1 MEIKNLKAGP
11 EHKGMRC
18 DVFIAQQ
25 SGLSRSAVQRLMEL
39 GQARLNGA
47 VVGKK
52 EFIQPGDQAELRLP
66 DPKPAQAQPQQIP
79 LDIVYEDQDVVVV
92 NKPKGMVVHPSA
104 GNEEGTLVNA
114 LLAHCG
120 DSLSGIGGETRPGI
134 VHRIDKDTSG
144 LLIVAKNDGTH
155 QALAAQLADHSLY
168 REYEA
173 VVLGNLK
180 DNQGTVDAPIG
191 RSQKDR
197 KKMAVVGREGR
208 RAVTHYQVLERYP
221 GYTYVQC
228 RLETG
233 RTHQIRV
240 HMASIGHP
248 IAGDPLYGNRGDR
261 SGLSSQCLHAR
272 RLSFRHPQDGR
283 EMTLE
288 CPLPLEFVE
297 FLRKLRRSA
306 GVEDE
311 GGE

>member
-92 NKPKGMVVHPSA
+92 NKPKGMVVHPA
-104 GNEEGTLVNA
+104 PGNYTGTLVNA
-114 LLAHCG
+114 LVHYCG
-120 DSLSGIGGETRPGI
+120 ESLSGINGVLRPGI

-144 LLIVAKNDGTH
+144 LLLVAKNDMAHRGLAGQI
-155 QALAAQLADHSLY
+155 QAHSLK
-168 REYEA
+168 REYRA
-173 VVLGNLK
+173 VVYGGFREDK
-180 DNQGTVDAPIG
+180 GTVDAPLG
-191 RSQKDR
+191 RSPADR
-197 KKMAVVGREGR
+197 KKIAVLHNAPGARK
-208 RAVTHYQVLERYP
+208 AVTHFFVEERLP
-221 GYTYVQC
+221 GFTYLRL

-240 HMASIGHP
+240 HMAY
-248 IAGDPLYGNRGDR
+248 AGDPVYGPKKVITELQG
-261 SGLSSQCLHAR
+261 QCLHAGLLGFVHPR
-272 RLSFRHPQDGR
+272 TGEYVELSA
-283 EMTLE
+283 E
-288 CPLPLEFVE
+288 LPEYFSR
-297 FLRKLRRSA
+297 FLHKLHSK
-306 GVEDE
+306 EYE
-311 GGE
+311 L

>member
-1 MEIKNLKAGP
+1 METKNLTAGP
-11 EHKGMRC
+11 EHQGMRC
-18 DVFIAQQ
+18 DAFVAQQ

-39 GQARLNGA
+39 GHVRLNGGA
-47 VVGKK
+47 AGKN
-52 EFIQPGDQAELRLP
+52 ERIQAGDRAELLLP
-66 DPKPAQAQPQQIP
+66 DPKPARAQAQEIP
-79 LDIVYEDQDVVVV
+79 LDIVYEDQDVIVV
-92 NKPKGMVVHPSA
+92 NKPKGMTVHPAA
-104 GNEEGTLVNA
+104 GNEDGTLVNA

-120 DSLSGIGGETRPGI
+120 DSLSGVGGETRPGI

-144 LLIVAKNDGTH
+144 LLIVAKNDRAHGF
-155 QALAAQLADHSLY
+155 LAAQLADHSLY

-180 DNQGTVDAPIG
+180 DDQGTIDAPIG
-191 RSQKDR
+191 RSRRDR

-208 RAVTHYQVLERYP
+208 RAVTHYQVLGRYP
-221 GYTYVQC
+221 GYTHVRC

-248 IAGDPLYGNRGDR
+248 IAGDPLYGNKGDR

-272 RLSFRHPQDGR
+272 RITFRHPDGR

-288 CPLPLEFVE
+288 CPLPPDFAAFLE
-297 FLRKLRRSA
+297 KLRRMA
-306 GVEDE
+306 GAEE
-311 GGE
+311 EN